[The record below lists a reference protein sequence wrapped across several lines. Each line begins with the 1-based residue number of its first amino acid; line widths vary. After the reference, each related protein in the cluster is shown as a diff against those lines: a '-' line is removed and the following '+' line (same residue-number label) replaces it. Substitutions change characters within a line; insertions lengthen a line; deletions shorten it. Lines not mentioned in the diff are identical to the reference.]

1 MTNRDF
7 FDSISVMKMVKHI
20 TDFLFA
26 AVLSVFLVFIL
37 MNIIYSK
44 REEMKLGL
52 MSKLSDLKIS
62 LREVYGQGYSKAFA
76 YKLVNKSNKI
86 S

>member
-1 MTNRDF
+1 
-7 FDSISVMKMVKHI
+7 MKIVKPI

-37 MNIIYSK
+37 IKILHSK
-44 REEMKLGL
+44 REEVKIGFMA
-52 MSKLSDLKIS
+52 KLSDLQIS
-62 LREVYGQGYSKAFA
+62 LRDLYHQGSSKAFE
-76 YKLVNKSNKI
+76 YKLASKNNKI